1 MQCSLVGPIAR
12 CDAQSGG
19 NLNYGSINLS
29 FMRCFDDVGE
39 THNFVRF
46 EGAFEFHNDVY
57 PVNENRPFMWK
68 LYDQD
73 TCQSGRTVVL
83 LLQTLLLTK
92 NNLSIQ
98 KISCIKQFNLKS
110 LGPFLSGNFL
120 TDLDLAWRMNSRS
133 VEMRYVTDLSITYG
147 RLNIKNVITNI

>member
-46 EGAFEFHNDVY
+46 EGAFEFFNDVY

-83 LLQTLLLTK
+83 LLQTLMFSK

-98 KISCIKQFNLKS
+98 KIMYKTIQFKKFRTILKRQFS
-110 LGPFLSGNFL
+110 HGPRFGMEN
-120 TDLDLAWRMNSRS
+120 
-133 VEMRYVTDLSITYG
+133 E
-147 RLNIKNVITNI
+147 